1 MGDYFPLSCTPGNKK
16 TNSSSRHRGTNKTKS
31 MDEKR
36 IASHMN
42 QPEKY
47 GLYKNYR
54 DETDISNSDICGI
67 INLGN
72 NCYLNSGL
80 QIIASCTEL
89 VDELRKTNNSR
100 GIIPHIKRAVYSLLN
115 DKIYNPN
122 TFMDYFCS
130 KNSDFIKG
138 SQCCSQNFIRTL
150 IRNINQ
156 DSLNQG
162 EKIYKNT
169 QYYPSGKESTQ
180 YSKFINGIYPES
192 KMQSIFSGITK
203 SYSKGRCR
211 CNHDIEN
218 YSFSYF
224 IDLNLYLDEI
234 DYRCRFSDVLNSNIG
249 TPNNLSMDCPRCGRE
264 VNLKEETKIIKLPDI
279 LIFTL
284 ERYQGETNNVEIVPD
299 SNLDMRK
306 YIDKNLMVDGTNYEL
321 FAINVRYGRTANFG
335 HEICQV
341 KRDGQWYEIN
351 DRYGKKI
358 YNPSHNDCSYGIFY
372 RKKNSYQTY
381 PKMTIRNEI
390 NSMEGED
397 DRDNK
402 INTREDNIDEYNTD
416 KIIDLTKDNKNNIK
430 KPEEKKDHIEL
441 NNMGGSITTN
451 TKNDKT
457 IQFPKILNYNYK
469 FTYSGLFIISLFDEF
484 LEELKKYSIDGNCT
498 INYIKGAEEKILKSK
513 ECDPYEIIE
522 KFKGKSANTQN
533 FILNIINKIND
544 EFIHLRKNISIVQ
557 PLYSTNIANENEYK
571 EFQKFVKKFNSE
583 SKAKYIF
590 AIIYKS
596 HSTGKCTNN
605 ICKKKVDNFSF
616 NYYINQKLDFG
627 KKNKMIYDFLE
638 LLDENF
644 KTDSKLET
652 NCPFCKKQTKI
663 EIKNTIIKL
672 PDILIFTIL
681 RDKGN
686 EKIEIK
692 PDTTIDMKNYID
704 PSLKEHNTT
713 YELFAVNIRNK
724 DADDCQIKKNEKW
737 YEISEGYGKEIS
749 SPTLTNLSYGLYYRR
764 VKNIIH
770 SY

>member
-1 MGDYFPLSCTPGNKK
+1 MGEYLPFSCTTGNKK
-16 TNSSSRHRGTNKTKS
+16 TNSSSHHRGTNKTKS
-31 MDEKR
+31 LDEKR
-36 IASHMN
+36 IASHMS

-47 GLYKNYR
+47 AFGKKYM
-54 DETDISNSDICGI
+54 DEMDISSSNICGI

-80 QIIASCTEL
+80 QIIASCREL
-89 VDELRKTNNSR
+89 VSELNKTNNSR
-100 GIIPHIKRAVYSLLN
+100 GIIPYIKKAVYSLLN
-115 DKIYNPN
+115 DKIYNPDN
-122 TFMDYFCS
+122 FMNYFCS
-130 KNSDFIKG
+130 KNSDFIRG

-169 QYYPSGKESTQ
+169 QYYPSGKESTE
-180 YSKFINGIYPES
+180 YNKFISGIYPES

-203 SYSKGRCR
+203 SYSQGRCR
-211 CNHDIEN
+211 CSQYIEN

-234 DYRCRFSDVLNSNIG
+234 DYRCKFSDVLNSNIG
-249 TPNNLSMDCPRCGRE
+249 IPNNLSMDCPRCGKE
-264 VNLKEETKIIKLPDI
+264 INLKEETKIIKLPDI

-284 ERYQGETNNVEIVPD
+284 ERYQGETNNVEIMPD
-299 SNLDMRK
+299 TYLDMRK
-306 YIDKNLMVDGTNYEL
+306 YIDRNLNVDCTDYEL

-358 YNPSHNDCSYGIFY
+358 YSPSHNDCSYGIFY
-372 RKKNSYQTY
+372 RKKNSYQAY
-381 PKMTIRNEI
+381 PKMTIKNEI
-390 NSMEGED
+390 IGMEED
-397 DRDNK
+397 DDRFNIISTHEEN
-402 INTREDNIDEYNTD
+402 INEYNTD
-416 KIIDLTKDNKNNIK
+416 KIIDLTKKNKSDIK
-430 KPEEKKDHIEL
+430 KPEEKKDNIEL
-441 NNMGGSITTN
+441 NNIRGAITE
-451 TKNDKT
+451 KSKDDKK
-457 IQFPKILNYNYK
+457 IQFTKILSYNHK
-469 FTYSGLFIISLFDEF
+469 FTYSGLLIISFFDEF
-484 LEELKKYSIDGNCT
+484 LKELKNYSINGECT
-498 INYIKGAEEKILKSK
+498 INHIKKATEKILNNK
-513 ECDPYEIIE
+513 ECDPYEIVEI
-522 KFKGKSANTQN
+522 FKKKSTNTQN
-533 FILNIINKIND
+533 FIIDIITKIND
-544 EFIHLRKNISIVQ
+544 EFIALQKKISLANT
-557 PLYSTNIANENEYK
+557 LYSTTISKDNEYK
-571 EFQKFVKKFNSE
+571 EFKKLVKKYNSE
-583 SKAKYIF
+583 TRAKYIF

-596 HSTGKCTNN
+596 HSTGNCTNN
-605 ICKKKVDNFSF
+605 MCKKKIDNYSF
-616 NYYINQKLDFG
+616 NYYINQKLDFE
-627 KKNKMIYDFLE
+627 KKSKMTYKFLD

-644 KTDSKLET
+644 KADSQLET
-652 NCPFCKKQTKI
+652 NCPFCKKKTKI
-663 EIKNTIIKL
+663 EIKNSIVKL

-692 PDTTIDMKNYID
+692 PDTTIEMKKYID
-704 PSLKEHNTT
+704 PSLKEYNTN

-724 DADDCQIKKNEKW
+724 DTDDCQIKKDGKW
-737 YEISEGYGKEIS
+737 YEISEGYGKEIN